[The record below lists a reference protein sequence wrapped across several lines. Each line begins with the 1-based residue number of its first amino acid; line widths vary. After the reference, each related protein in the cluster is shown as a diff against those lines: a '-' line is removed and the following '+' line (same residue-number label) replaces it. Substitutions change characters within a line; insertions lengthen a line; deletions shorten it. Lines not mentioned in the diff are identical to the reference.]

1 MALAIQIILVL
12 ASIALIVSVLA
23 QNSKSA
29 GLGAAYGE
37 DTETFGSRGRQGNE
51 ASESYHDPGRG
62 HCRAGSR
69 THVPVSAQLQDAA

>member
-29 GLGAAYGE
+29 GLGAVYGE
-37 DTETFGSRGRQGNE
+37 DTETFGSRGRE
-51 ASESYHDPGRG
+51 AAKEMKLQKATMIL
-62 HCRAGSR
+62 AG
-69 THVPVSAQLQDAA
+69 VIAVLALVLMCL

>member
-37 DTETFGSRGRQGNE
+37 DTETFGSRGRE
-51 ASESYHDPGRG
+51 ARK
-62 HCRAGSR
+62 
-69 THVPVSAQLQDAA
+69 

>member
-37 DTETFGSRGRQGNE
+37 DTETFGSRGQGNE

-69 THVPVSAQLQDAA
+69 AHVPVSAQLQDAA